1 MTLILASNL
10 SPRGTGEAKLSSLF
24 KNVPDP
30 RQWTSTSSIPSG
42 WTEETF
48 KAFQESFKNYEAWR
62 TKELYWIPYP
72 ILPNTVVIA
81 PVASKGL
88 VCFTGFRNKALEDSL
103 KAKGY
108 TLAQSLTSS
117 VKFLVTS
124 DDSTS
129 ESAKIK
135 KARESKSVEV
145 LSCSEFV
152 KKYLS

>member
-1 MTLILASNL
+1 MALILASNQI
-10 SPRGTGEAKLSSLF
+10 PRGTGETKLSSLF

-62 TKELYWIPYP
+62 AKELYWIPYP
-72 ILPNTVVIA
+72 ILPKTAAA
-81 PVASKGL
+81 PIASKGL
-88 VCFTGFRNKALEDSL
+88 VCFTGFRNKALEETL

-108 TLAQSLTSS
+108 ELAQSLTSS
-117 VKFLVTS
+117 VKILVTS

-145 LSCSEFV
+145 ISCSEFV